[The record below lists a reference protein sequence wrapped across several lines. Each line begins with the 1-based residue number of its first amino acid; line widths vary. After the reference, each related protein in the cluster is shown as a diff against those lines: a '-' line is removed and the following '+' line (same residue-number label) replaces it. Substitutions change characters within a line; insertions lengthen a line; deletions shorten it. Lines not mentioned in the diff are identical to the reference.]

1 MFSAPQ
7 LFSHITKCG
16 TPTIACCWLR
26 YELCIQSSIINTWP
40 SSPPTYPHTSSY
52 PPMCN
57 MDIDGWMNVHK
68 CMSLN
73 KPQCVVCYVNWFV
86 KSVTNNI
93 GIQQP
98 MNQWDS
104 QSVSRSANQPQLS
117 YIVAP
122 LLRVWVPVRVLVL
135 VLVLDTI
142 TSVTISSA

>member
-1 MFSAPQ
+1 MAKSNYVFCSANYFLTLQ
-7 LFSHITKCG
+7 NAE
-16 TPTIACCWLR
+16 PTIACCWFR

-40 SSPPTYPHTSSY
+40 SSSPTYPHSY

-93 GIQQP
+93 GTQQP
-98 MNQWDS
+98 MNQWNS
-104 QSVSRSANQPQLS
+104 QSTNHNFYTLLLHCYEFECQCEYS
-117 YIVAP
+117 Y
-122 LLRVWVPVRVLVL
+122 LY
-135 VLVLDTI
+135 
-142 TSVTISSA
+142 